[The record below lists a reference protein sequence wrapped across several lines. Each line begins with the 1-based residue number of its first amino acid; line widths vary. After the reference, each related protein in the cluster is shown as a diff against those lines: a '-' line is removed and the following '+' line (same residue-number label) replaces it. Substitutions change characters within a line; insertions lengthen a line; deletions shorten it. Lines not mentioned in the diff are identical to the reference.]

1 MTVGEL
7 PFLVRLG
14 FYAALLACLAVAD
27 LVSDGL
33 WLSLVVLAGFLF
45 IVLPVVVRRFA
56 RERGPMPRA
65 TTRDIV
71 AFAAVLTLLAAIEVA
86 LVPDF
91 GLGAVFWIVAVVVPS
106 LEVLSYL
113 TRQEARPSAESESD
127 S

>member
-7 PFLVRLG
+7 PFPVRLV
-14 FYAALLACLAVAD
+14 FYAALLASLAVAD

-33 WLSLVVLAGFLF
+33 WLSLLVLAGFLF
-45 IVLPVVVRRFA
+45 VVLPMVVRAFA
-56 RERGPMPRA
+56 RERGPLPKT
-65 TTRDIV
+65 TTRDLV
-71 AFAAVLTLLAAIEVA
+71 AFAAVLTLLAAIETA

-113 TRQEARPSAESESD
+113 TRQEARTRADSD
-127 S
+127 STS

>member
-7 PFLVRLG
+7 PFVVRLG
-14 FYAALLACLAVAD
+14 FYAALLASLAVAD

-33 WLSLVVLAGFLF
+33 WLPLLVLAGFLF
-45 IVLPVVVRRFA
+45 VVLPMVVRAFA
-56 RERGPMPRA
+56 RERGPTPKT
-65 TTRDIV
+65 TTRDVV
-71 AFAAVLTLLAAIEVA
+71 AFAAVLTLLAAIETA

-91 GLGAVFWIVAVVVPS
+91 GLGAIFWIVAVIVPS

-113 TRQEARPSAESESD
+113 TRQEARTRADSEPD

>member
-7 PFLVRLG
+7 PFPVRLG
-14 FYAALLACLAVAD
+14 FYTALLASLAAAD

-45 IVLPVVVRRFA
+45 VVLPIVVRAFA
-56 RERGPMPRA
+56 RERGPMPKA
-65 TTRDIV
+65 TTRDII
-71 AFAAVLTLLAAIEVA
+71 AFAAVLTLLAAIETA
-86 LVPDF
+86 AVPDF

-113 TRQEARPSAESESD
+113 TRQDARTRAEND
-127 S
+127 STV